1 VSKAAYSFLSLLPI
15 SFLLVSCGTDLSP
28 KPGQEAPMGRD
39 DAKKYNFGKLLGD
52 DFLLF
57 GAPKRHTNAVDG
69 PSARVNRFL
78 WQATLEVVSFM
89 PLASADATGG
99 VIVTDWYSAPQT
111 PNERIKVTVY
121 ITDSQLRADALRV
134 NMFKQVRKGNDWV
147 NVTPDSAT
155 SIDIENIILSQAR
168 RLKIKATES

>member
-1 VSKAAYSFLSLLPI
+1 MLMNCWKTY
-15 SFLLVSCGTDLSP
+15 
-28 KPGQEAPMGRD
+28 
-39 DAKKYNFGKLLGD
+39 KLL
-52 DFLLF
+52 
-57 GAPKRHTNAVDG
+57 TDG
-69 PSARVNRFL
+69 QKSDSPAQKGHQPH
-78 WQATLEVVSFM
+78 WY
-89 PLASADATGG
+89 G
-99 VIVTDWYSAPQT
+99 VLVPQT